1 MASSGDSVKA
11 YAELSLALSNQE
23 PIQIHSST
31 NNNNNSD
38 DESHEKKKKKEK
50 VSPPSSENC
59 LLHAQYNNSA
69 YCSPSVCRSTR
80 QRAPTAS
87 QGVPGD
93 PSPSSSQEFEE
104 SASRG
109 FAERHWKNFKKS
121 LPSGRK
127 MSPVRVTDM
136 RWGWVRKNLLLLIT
150 FSGVIVGVGLGL
162 ALRAAGPDSTTIL
175 LISYPGELFIRMLKL
190 MILPLIIAS
199 LISGSASLNAKMNGR
214 IVVRTVLYFIATS
227 LLNAILG
234 VILVVAIHPGSPLFK
249 EALAKEISTAGS
261 TSSNVNILDG
271 FLDLGRNIFPD
282 NLFQASFQQV
292 HTVYDER
299 IVTVRSNLTDGV
311 EEEIPELVRK
321 VKYRAGTNTLGIIV
335 FCLVFGTLLGSLG
348 KKGAI
353 VIDFFSVIDA
363 VILKIVTGIMWLSP
377 LGVASVIM
385 SKILS
390 VENLGT
396 VMSNLGLFIVTVVVG
411 VLIWQWVFQNLIYFL
426 FTHRNPFHF
435 YINLLEP
442 WVTSFATASTAATLP
457 ITFRC
462 MNDKCGVD
470 PRISRFVLP
479 IGATVN
485 MDGTALFVSVGT
497 VFIAQMNEIPLGIGE
512 YATIVVTATAASVAS
527 ASVPSAALV
536 LILIVLTSVNLP
548 AEDVSLLFTI
558 DWLVD
563 RFRTTNNML
572 GDCYTAA
579 IVEYW
584 SQGELQAMDAET
596 ASTENPYPSDVEKAA
611 DLTPLESPAT
621 EKKMLNSGEIHVEVE
636 STPKESATTTK
647 M

>member
-1 MASSGDSVKA
+1 MM
-11 YAELSLALSNQE
+11 
-23 PIQIHSST
+23 T
-31 NNNNNSD
+31 D
-38 DESHEKKKKKEK
+38 DKPH
-50 VSPPSSENC
+50 
-59 LLHAQYNNSA
+59 Q
-69 YCSPSVCRSTR
+69 
-80 QRAPTAS
+80 
-87 QGVPGD
+87 
-93 PSPSSSQEFEE
+93 
-104 SASRG
+104 
-109 FAERHWKNFKKS
+109 
-121 LPSGRK
+121 K

-150 FSGVIVGVGLGL
+150 FSGVLFGVALGL
-162 ALRAAGPDSTTIL
+162 SLRAVGPDSTTIL

-199 LISGSASLNAKMNGR
+199 LIAGSASLNARMNGR
-214 IVVRTVLYFIATS
+214 IVVRTIFYFLATS
-227 LLNAILG
+227 LLNALLG
-234 VILVVAIHPGSPLFK
+234 VLLVVAIHPGSPLAK
-249 EALAKEISTAGS
+249 QALTQGLQSSSSGSST
-261 TSSNVNILDG
+261 VNILDG
-271 FLDLGRNIFPD
+271 FLDLGRNIFPE
-282 NLFQASFQQV
+282 NIFQASFQQV
-292 HTVYDER
+292 HTVYEEQ
-299 IVTVRSNLTDGV
+299 TVLRRSNLTDG
-311 EEEIPELVRK
+311 IDAHITELVRS
-321 VKYRAGTNTLGIIV
+321 VRYRAGTNTLGIIV

-348 KKGAI
+348 KKGA
-353 VIDFFSVIDA
+353 VVVDFFSIIDT
-363 VILKIVTGIMWLSP
+363 VILKIVTGVMWLSP
-377 LGVASVIM
+377 IGVASVIM

-411 VLIWQWVFQNLIYFL
+411 VFIYQWIIQNLFYFL
-426 FTHRNPFHF
+426 FTRRNPFTF
-435 YINLLEP
+435 YFNLLEP

-497 VFIAQMNEIPLGIGE
+497 VFIAQMNELPLSVGE
-512 YATIVVTATAASVAS
+512 YATIIVTATAASVAS

-548 AEDVSLLFTI
+548 AEDVSLLFAI

-579 IVEYW
+579 IVEHW
-584 SQGELQAMDAET
+584 SQGELKAMDAE
-596 ASTENPYPSDVEKAA
+596 ANAENYSNDVEKAA
-611 DLTPLESPAT
+611 DLTPLVTRQHDTDPTESLLHEPPT
-621 EKKMLNSGEIHVEVE
+621 LLKGVNSSITNGKILNGGEIHVEVE
-636 STPKESATTTK
+636 TATRDTSTTK

>member
-1 MASSGDSVKA
+1 
-11 YAELSLALSNQE
+11 
-23 PIQIHSST
+23 
-31 NNNNNSD
+31 
-38 DESHEKKKKKEK
+38 
-50 VSPPSSENC
+50 
-59 LLHAQYNNSA
+59 
-69 YCSPSVCRSTR
+69 
-80 QRAPTAS
+80 
-87 QGVPGD
+87 
-93 PSPSSSQEFEE
+93 
-104 SASRG
+104 
-109 FAERHWKNFKKS
+109 
-121 LPSGRK
+121 
-127 MSPVRVTDM
+127 M

-150 FSGVIVGVGLGL
+150 FSGVIVGVALGL

-199 LISGSASLNAKMNGR
+199 LISGSASLNARINGQ
-214 IVVRTVLYFIATS
+214 IVVRTVLYFLATS
-227 LLNAILG
+227 LMNAILG
-234 VILVVAIHPGSPLFK
+234 VILVVAIHPGSSLFK
-249 EALAKEISTAGS
+249 LALAKEIAAAPNTA
-261 TSSNVNILDG
+261 SNVNILDG

-292 HTVYDER
+292 HTVYNEQ
-299 IVTVRSNLTDGV
+299 TVSIRSNLTDGV
-311 EEEIPELVRK
+311 DQQITELVRS

-348 KKGAI
+348 KKGA
-353 VIDFFSVIDA
+353 VVVDFFSVIDA

-390 VENLGT
+390 VDNLGT

-411 VLIWQWVFQNLIYFL
+411 VLIWQWVFQNLLYFL

-435 YINLLEP
+435 YFNLLEP
-442 WVTSFATASTAATLP
+442 WVTAFATASTAATLP

-485 MDGTALFVSVGT
+485 MDGTALFVSIGT

-579 IVEYW
+579 IIEHW
-584 SQGELQAMDAET
+584 SQGELHSMDAET
-596 ASTENPYPSDVEKAA
+596 TSEENAYPSDVEKAA
-611 DLTPLESPAT
+611 DLTPLESPTAD
-621 EKKMLNSGEIHVEVE
+621 KKMLNNAEIHVEVE
-636 STPKESATTTK
+636 VDQKENNSTTK

>member
-1 MASSGDSVKA
+1 
-11 YAELSLALSNQE
+11 
-23 PIQIHSST
+23 
-31 NNNNNSD
+31 
-38 DESHEKKKKKEK
+38 
-50 VSPPSSENC
+50 
-59 LLHAQYNNSA
+59 
-69 YCSPSVCRSTR
+69 
-80 QRAPTAS
+80 
-87 QGVPGD
+87 
-93 PSPSSSQEFEE
+93 
-104 SASRG
+104 
-109 FAERHWKNFKKS
+109 
-121 LPSGRK
+121 

-136 RWGWVRKNLLLLIT
+136 RWSWVRKNLLLLLT
-150 FSGVIVGVGLGL
+150 FSGVLFGVALGL
-162 ALRAAGPDSTTIL
+162 ALRAVGPDSTTIL

-199 LISGSASLNAKMNGR
+199 LISGSASLNAKINGY
-214 IVVRTVLYFIATS
+214 IVVRTILYFMATS
-227 LLNAILG
+227 LLNALIG
-234 VILVVAIHPGSPLFK
+234 VLLVVAIHPGSPLARQ
-249 EALAKEISTAGS
+249 ALTESL
-261 TSSNVNILDG
+261 TSSSNTTSNVNILDG
-271 FLDLGRNIFPD
+271 FLDLGRNIFPE
-282 NLFQASFQQV
+282 NIFRASFQQV
-292 HTVYDER
+292 HTVYEEQL
-299 IVTVRSNLTDGV
+299 VTQHNNITGVDAKITEMVRS
-311 EEEIPELVRK
+311 

-348 KKGAI
+348 KKGA
-353 VIDFFSVIDA
+353 VVVDFFSVIDT
-363 VILKIVTGIMWLSP
+363 VILKIVTGVMWLSP

-411 VLIWQWVFQNLIYFL
+411 VFIYQWIIQNLLYFI
-426 FTHRNPFHF
+426 FTRKNPLQFYFH
-435 YINLLEP
+435 LLEP

-497 VFIAQMNEIPLGIGE
+497 IFIAQMNELPLGIGE
-512 YATIVVTATAASVAS
+512 YATIIVTATAASVAS

-548 AEDVSLLFTI
+548 AEDVSLLFAI

-579 IVEYW
+579 IVEHW
-584 SQGELQAMDAET
+584 SQNELKAMDAE
-596 ASTENPYPSDVEKAA
+596 ASAEAHYADVEKAA
-611 DLTPLESPAT
+611 DLAPLVTGQHDVDPDALMHDPPVLLLKGGDSS
-621 EKKMLNSGEIHVEVE
+621 LNNGKAGGAEEVLHVEVE
-636 STPKESATTTK
+636 SPPKEASTTTK
-647 M
+647 I

>member
-1 MASSGDSVKA
+1 M
-11 YAELSLALSNQE
+11 SN
-23 PIQIHSST
+23 
-31 NNNNNSD
+31 
-38 DESHEKKKKKEK
+38 
-50 VSPPSSENC
+50 
-59 LLHAQYNNSA
+59 
-69 YCSPSVCRSTR
+69 
-80 QRAPTAS
+80 
-87 QGVPGD
+87 
-93 PSPSSSQEFEE
+93 
-104 SASRG
+104 
-109 FAERHWKNFKKS
+109 
-121 LPSGRK
+121 K

-136 RWGWVRKNLLLLIT
+136 RWGWVRKNLLLMIT
-150 FSGVIVGVGLGL
+150 FSGVLFGVALGL

-199 LISGSASLNAKMNGR
+199 LIAGSASLNARMNGR
-214 IVVRTVLYFIATS
+214 IVVRTVLYFMATS
-227 LLNAILG
+227 LLNAFLG
-234 VILVVAIHPGSPLFK
+234 VMLAIAIHPGSPLAK
-249 EALAKEISTAGS
+249 QALTQGLNNSVT
-261 TSSNVNILDG
+261 TNSNINILDG

-282 NLFQASFQQV
+282 NIFQASFQQV
-292 HTVYDER
+292 HTVYEEQ
-299 IVTVRSNLTDGV
+299 TVIQHSNLTGIDTQ
-311 EEEIPELVRK
+311 ITELVRS
-321 VKYRAGTNTLGIIV
+321 VKYRAGTNTLGIIA

-348 KKGAI
+348 KKGA
-353 VIDFFSVIDA
+353 VVADFFSIIDT
-363 VILKIVTGIMWLSP
+363 VILKIVTGVMWLSP
-377 LGVASVIM
+377 IGVASVIM

-390 VENLGT
+390 VDNLGT

-411 VLIWQWVFQNLIYFL
+411 VFIYQWIIQNLLYFL
-426 FTHRNPFHF
+426 FTHRNPFTF
-435 YINLLEP
+435 YFHLLEP

-497 VFIAQMNEIPLGIGE
+497 VFIAQMNELPISVGE
-512 YATIVVTATAASVAS
+512 YATIIVTATAASVAS

-548 AEDVSLLFTI
+548 AEDVSLLFAI

-579 IVEYW
+579 IVEHW
-584 SQGELQAMDAET
+584 SQGELQAMDAE
-596 ASTENPYPSDVEKAA
+596 ANAENYSNDVEKAA
-611 DLTPLESPAT
+611 DLTPLVTRQHDADPDSLLHEPPTLLKGADSSMANG
-621 EKKMLNSGEIHVEVE
+621 KMLGSGEIHVEVE
-636 STPKESATTTK
+636 EAPKDTNTTK

>member
-1 MASSGDSVKA
+1 MALG
-11 YAELSLALSNQE
+11 
-23 PIQIHSST
+23 
-31 NNNNNSD
+31 
-38 DESHEKKKKKEK
+38 
-50 VSPPSSENC
+50 
-59 LLHAQYNNSA
+59 
-69 YCSPSVCRSTR
+69 
-80 QRAPTAS
+80 
-87 QGVPGD
+87 G
-93 PSPSSSQEFEE
+93 
-104 SASRG
+104 
-109 FAERHWKNFKKS
+109 
-121 LPSGRK
+121 K

-136 RWGWVRKNLLLLIT
+136 RWGWVRKNLLLIFT
-150 FSGVIVGVGLGL
+150 FSGVLFGVGLGL
-162 ALRAAGPDSTTIL
+162 GLRAAGPDSTTVL

-214 IVVRTVLYFIATS
+214 IVVKTVLYFMATS

-234 VILVVAIHPGSPLFK
+234 VLLAIAIHPGSPLAK
-249 EALAKEISTAGS
+249 EALTSELTSVAGPSST
-261 TSSNVNILDG
+261 VNILDG
-271 FLDLGRNIFPD
+271 FLDLGRNIFPE

-292 HTVYDER
+292 HTVYNEQSVVHHNMTGTGEAEQ
-299 IVTVRSNLTDGV
+299 IT
-311 EEEIPELVRK
+311 ELVRT

-335 FCLVFGTLLGSLG
+335 FCLVFGTILGSLG
-348 KKGAI
+348 KKGA
-353 VIDFFSVIDA
+353 VVVDFFTVIDA

-377 LGVASVIM
+377 VGVASVIM
-385 SKILS
+385 SKILI
-390 VENLGT
+390 VENLST

-411 VLIWQWVFQNLIYFL
+411 VLIYQWLLQNLIYFL
-426 FTHRNPFHF
+426 CTRRNPLSF

-497 VFIAQMNEIPLGIGE
+497 VFIAQMNEISLGVGE

-536 LILIVLTSVNLP
+536 LIVIVLTAVNLP
-548 AEDVSLLFTI
+548 ATDVSLLFTI

-579 IVEYW
+579 IVEHW
-584 SQGELQAMDAET
+584 SQKELQAMDAEN
-596 ASTENPYPSDVEKAA
+596 STETNPNDVEKAA
-611 DLTPLESPAT
+611 DLTPLVTRLHDTDPDPVPHDLPVLLKGTDNGKLMAG
-621 EKKMLNSGEIHVEVE
+621 NEIHVEVE
-636 STPKESATTTK
+636 VNQKDTTTTK

>member
-1 MASSGDSVKA
+1 MALGKGAKKTAFPLRFSG
-11 YAELSLALSNQE
+11 
-23 PIQIHSST
+23 
-31 NNNNNSD
+31 
-38 DESHEKKKKKEK
+38 
-50 VSPPSSENC
+50 
-59 LLHAQYNNSA
+59 
-69 YCSPSVCRSTR
+69 
-80 QRAPTAS
+80 
-87 QGVPGD
+87 
-93 PSPSSSQEFEE
+93 
-104 SASRG
+104 
-109 FAERHWKNFKKS
+109 
-121 LPSGRK
+121 K

-136 RWGWVRKNLLLLIT
+136 RWGWVRKNLLLIFT
-150 FSGVIVGVGLGL
+150 FSGVLFGVGLGL
-162 ALRAAGPDSTTIL
+162 GLRAAGPDSTTVL

-214 IVVRTVLYFIATS
+214 IVVKTVLYFMATS

-234 VILVVAIHPGSPLFK
+234 VLLAIAIHPGSPLAK
-249 EALAKEISTAGS
+249 EALTSELTSVAGPSST
-261 TSSNVNILDG
+261 VNILDG
-271 FLDLGRNIFPD
+271 FLDLGRNIFPE

-292 HTVYDER
+292 HTVYNEQSVVHHNMTGTGEAEQ
-299 IVTVRSNLTDGV
+299 IT
-311 EEEIPELVRK
+311 ELVRT

-335 FCLVFGTLLGSLG
+335 FCLVFGTILGSLG
-348 KKGAI
+348 KKGA
-353 VIDFFSVIDA
+353 VVVDFFTVIDA

-377 LGVASVIM
+377 VGVASVIM
-385 SKILS
+385 SKILI
-390 VENLGT
+390 VENLST

-411 VLIWQWVFQNLIYFL
+411 VLIYQWLLQNLIYFL
-426 FTHRNPFHF
+426 CTRRNPLSF

-497 VFIAQMNEIPLGIGE
+497 VFIAQMNEISLGVGE

-536 LILIVLTSVNLP
+536 LIVIVLTAVNLP
-548 AEDVSLLFTI
+548 ATDVSLLFTI

-579 IVEYW
+579 IVEHW
-584 SQGELQAMDAET
+584 SQKELQAMDAEN
-596 ASTENPYPSDVEKAA
+596 STETNPNDVEKAA
-611 DLTPLESPAT
+611 DLTPLDNGKLMAG
-621 EKKMLNSGEIHVEVE
+621 NEIHVEVE
-636 STPKESATTTK
+636 VNQKDTTTTK